1 MDSTGSVFGWLD
13 RVLRGLSRT
22 GQRLVHWYRPAT
34 LAERGVL
41 WASGLLLA
49 TYLVLVTLLG
59 IYWSQEPDR
68 FDVRAVASER
78 ARADGL
84 APVTGYV
91 FTSTLMRIGEVLL
104 GADRPGG
111 SGYLSNDILPP
122 GVWLDN
128 IPNWEFGALV
138 MLRDGAGGLRNH
150 LSRSQSQSTE
160 DADLA
165 RAEPQFNFQNDSWIL
180 PATEGEY
187 RDGIESLG
195 RYALRLADA
204 NQQNAQ
210 FYARADNL
218 TQYLQIVE
226 KRLGSLSQRLSASV
240 GQVRVN
246 TDLAGDAA
254 ARQATPGSGTLMV
267 KTPWR
272 ELDDVFYEARG
283 ATWALLHIL
292 YAVEADF
299 DEVLK
304 RKNAVISLRQI
315 IRELE
320 ATQQSTLSPVVLNG
334 SGFGLFA
341 NYSLTMANYIARAN
355 AAVIDLRDL
364 LQRG

>member
-1 MDSTGSVFGWLD
+1 MIDRLLDWLG
-13 RVLRGLSRT
+13 RLMNALR
-22 GQRLVHWYRPAT
+22 RLWRRLRQLYHPAN
-34 LAERGVL
+34 LRERG
-41 WASGLLLA
+41 WWWSAGLII
-49 TYLVLVTLLG
+49 TTLVVLLG
-59 IYWSQEPDR
+59 ALGAYWNVEPER
-68 FDVRAVASER
+68 FDVRQVALDRTGQEQ
-78 ARADGL
+78 GQL
-84 APVTGYV
+84 VTGYTFV
-91 FTSTLMRIGEVLL
+91 STLMHVGEVLL
-104 GADRPGG
+104 EKRG
-111 SGYLSNDILPP
+111 GYLSNDLMPP

-138 MLRDGAGGLRNH
+138 MLRDGAAGLRNH
-150 LSRSQSQSTE
+150 ISRSQSQSTE
-160 DADLA
+160 DPDLA

-187 RDGIESLG
+187 RAGIDALA
-195 RYALRLADA
+195 RYAMRLADRS
-204 NQQNAQ
+204 NQNAQ

-218 TQYLQIVE
+218 VQYLQIVE

-246 TDLAGDAA
+246 TDLSGDAA
-254 ARQATPGSGTLMV
+254 ARQAMPGSGVVVVT
-267 KTPWR
+267 TPWR

-283 ATWALLHIL
+283 ATWALLHFL
-292 YAVEADF
+292 NAVEQDF

-304 RKNAVISLRQI
+304 RKNAVISLRQV

-320 ATQQSTLSPVVLNG
+320 ATQQTTTSPVILNG

>member
-1 MDSTGSVFGWLD
+1 MIDRLPDWLG
-13 RVLRGLSRT
+13 RLMNVLR
-22 GQRLVHWYRPAT
+22 RLYHPAT
-34 LAERGVL
+34 LRERGWWWSAGLMIATLV
-41 WASGLLLA
+41 LLLGA
-49 TYLVLVTLLG
+49 LG
-59 IYWSQEPDR
+59 AYWSVEPER
-68 FDVRAVASER
+68 FDVRRVALDR
-78 ARADGL
+78 AGQEQGEL
-84 APVTGYV
+84 TTGYTFV
-91 FTSTLMRIGEVLL
+91 STLMHVGEVLL
-104 GADRPGG
+104 EKRG
-111 SGYLSNDILPP
+111 GYLSNDVMPP

-138 MLRDGAGGLRNH
+138 MLRDSAAGLRNH
-150 LSRSQSQSTE
+150 ISRSQSQSTE
-160 DADLA
+160 DPGLA

-187 RDGIESLG
+187 RAGIDALA
-195 RYALRLADA
+195 RYAMRLADSSD
-204 NQQNAQ
+204 QNAQ

-218 TQYLQIVE
+218 VQYLQIVE

-246 TDLAGDAA
+246 TDLSGDAA
-254 ARQATPGSGTLMV
+254 ARQATPGSGVVVVT
-267 KTPWR
+267 TPWR

-292 YAVEADF
+292 TAVEHDF

-304 RKNAVISLRQI
+304 RKNAVISLRQV

-320 ATQQSTLSPVVLNG
+320 ATQQAATSPVILNG

-355 AAVIDLRDL
+355 AAVIDLREL